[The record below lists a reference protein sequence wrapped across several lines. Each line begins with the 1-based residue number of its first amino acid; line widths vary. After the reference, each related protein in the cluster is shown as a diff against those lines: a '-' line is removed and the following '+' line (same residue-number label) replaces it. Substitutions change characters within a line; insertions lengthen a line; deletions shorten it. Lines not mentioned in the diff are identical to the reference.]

1 MNAFT
6 FLFGD
11 AGSPGYEG
19 IFADF
24 DTTFF
29 SAVLRILHAMVGAA
43 PFLVAGV
50 IAAGILRGMVGAE
63 RTRTLLGVGHW
74 SGPLRAWG
82 LGILLPI
89 CSLGALPVAR
99 ELRRAGVPSGTVISF
114 VLVAPVLNPVSII
127 YGLSHIPPIMLLY
140 FAAGTFLVSVSMGVI
155 WNWMVA
161 EKRDTS
167 PEQLET
173 APRNSRHRLAVVG
186 HTSATALVGPAFLDY
201 GLALLAVGFLG
212 AFLPHGALQTGL
224 TRDNALA
231 PIIMGLVAIP
241 VYVTPTEV
249 MMHFGQIVRDGYSL
263 GAAFALI
270 VLGAGANVGVA
281 NWLRRDYGPKSLA
294 LFVSLL
300 LGSTLIIGLAAD
312 RTIIHGAA
320 NATDHTHAFDSFTR
334 LATVPASHANLQW
347 ILSQVQQSMTTD
359 RTWGLGLLALI
370 VVAGITLR
378 LLGDRCSVDRLLE
391 PNQLE
396 THATSSSWNPSLS
409 AFQLF
414 VVGALCLLAAAMVGL
429 YIFYPPADDLI
440 EDMNNIRVSLYE
452 AVKEKDAEE
461 TTRRI
466 AQWRSHIRKLSTSV
480 RIRLDSVDARQ
491 RESVDEVL
499 YSLKTLEDYVLA
511 GRFHEAKALTRYV
524 EKVYRSCRREFR
536 KADYPTAFVGPMRV
550 AEFTMPNHSPTA
562 MEDSAEGV
570 QLASPKKPPSPS
582 PRKRASI

>member
-1 MNAFT
+1 MNAVT

-24 DTTFF
+24 DTTFW
-29 SAVLRILHAMVGAA
+29 SAVLRILQAMVGAA

-50 IAAGILRGMVGAE
+50 CAAGILRGMIGAE
-63 RTRTLLGVGHW
+63 RARTLLGVGHW

-127 YGLSHIPPIMLLY
+127 YGLSHIPPTMLLY
-140 FAAGTFLVSVSMGVI
+140 FAAGTFLVSVSIGVV
-155 WNWMVA
+155 WNWVVA

-167 PEQLET
+167 PIRLEA
-173 APRNSRHRLAVVG
+173 APHDSRHRLAVVG

-212 AFLPHGALQTGL
+212 AFLPHGTLQTGL

-231 PIIMGLVAIP
+231 PAIMGLVAIP

-300 LGSTLIIGLAAD
+300 LGPTLIIGLAAD
-312 RTIIHGAA
+312 RTIIHGSA

-334 LATVPASHANLQW
+334 LPTVPAGNANLRW
-347 ILSQVQQSMTTD
+347 LYSQVLQSMTTD
-359 RTWGLGLLALI
+359 KVWGLGLLTLFA
-370 VVAGITLR
+370 VAGVTLR
-378 LLGDRCSVDRLLE
+378 LLGDRCNIDRLLVPE
-391 PNQLE
+391 QSE
-396 THATSSSWNPSLS
+396 TDSSNPRWNPSLS

-414 VVGALCLLAAAMVGL
+414 VVGVLCLLAAATIGL

-452 AVKEKDAEE
+452 AVKEKDAVE

-466 AQWRSHIRKLSTSV
+466 AQWRSHIRKLPASV
-480 RIRLDSVDARQ
+480 RIRFGGVDDTQ
-491 RESVDEVL
+491 RESVEEVL
-499 YSLKTLEDYVLA
+499 YSLETLEEYVLA
-511 GRFHEAKALTRYV
+511 GQFHEAKTLTRYI
-524 EKVYRSCRREFR
+524 ETVYRACCRAFR
-536 KADYPTAFVGPMRV
+536 KADYLTALVC
-550 AEFTMPNHSPTA
+550 
-562 MEDSAEGV
+562 
-570 QLASPKKPPSPS
+570 
-582 PRKRASI
+582 RKRVPGPATLSHRWRILHEAIESTFPGIFTVSQNT